1 MFSQRVGFFPPAAT
15 VSPFVG
21 SEITTTTSIQ
31 YPFAQFSNSSM
42 AYVGADPSNR
52 PLFIFVYIEPGTTL
66 LKSLVF
72 RINDNG
78 TISQSLPQTLNG
90 GAATNGARTVAVTST
105 YQGAGS
111 FGNQA
116 VGTPYPLVWYSYINT
131 STSKLMAGYGS
142 VITDQ
147 PTPTLAEIKLPAS
160 IMPVYTSDG
169 DQPLAAFL
177 GRRPATTA
185 PDSNQVQYGVL
196 FGLRT
201 GSGTATQR
209 FVATNGSGTLT
220 AQGPVASNNG
230 GQIDQAALGF
240 AGSFEVPKTAT
251 VWHSGYWNTGGG
263 AQTTLAGLMNSWYGN
278 PASPT
283 PINVQTS
290 ITTSPSILDTSV
302 YNQACNLNNS
312 TKFIGVSYLS
322 PANTL
327 NLTVV
332 SVNWGSAG
340 RLEAPTPTVGA
351 FVSAGSA
358 VNLPAV
364 VSGFVADT
372 ALLVQ
377 SPAGSSSLTYAD
389 ITVAGTVPTVGST
402 QTLFGGLSNCVGPP
416 ILATGK
422 IGTKTYL
429 AGIQARSGSNTPY
442 VFGVRFT

>member
-1 MFSQRVGFFPPAAT
+1 MFSQRTGFFPPAST

-21 SEITTTTSIQ
+21 SEITTTTNIQ
-31 YPFAQFSNSSM
+31 YPFAQYSTSSM
-42 AYVGADPSNR
+42 AYVGPDTSNR
-52 PLFIFVYIEPGTTL
+52 PLFVFLFIEPGTTL
-66 LKSLVF
+66 LKSQVI

-78 TISQSLPQTLNG
+78 TLFFGTTTTLNY
-90 GAATNGARTVAVTST
+90 GAATNGARTVAVTSV

-116 VGTPYPLVWYSYINT
+116 PGTPYPLVWYSYINT
-131 STSKLMAGYGS
+131 STSKLMAGYGY
-142 VITDQ
+142 VINNQ
-147 PTPTLAEIKLPAS
+147 AGIPLVEVKIPAS

-185 PDSNQVQYGVL
+185 PDNNPVQYGVL
-196 FGLRT
+196 FGMRT
-201 GSGTATQR
+201 GPGTVTQR
-209 FVATNGSGTLT
+209 FVTTGTTALT
-220 AQGPVASNNG
+220 AQGPVAGFNG
-230 GQIDQAALGF
+230 GQVDQAALGF
-240 AGSFEVPKTAT
+240 AGFFDVPKTAT

-263 AQTTLAGLMNSWYGN
+263 ASGTLAGLMNSWYGN

-283 PINVQTS
+283 PINVQTL

-302 YNQACNLNNS
+302 YNQACNLNS
-312 TKFIGVSYLS
+312 TNKFIGVSFLAPNS
-322 PANTL
+322 L

-372 ALLVQ
+372 AVLVQ

-389 ITVAGTVPTVGST
+389 ITVSGTVPTVGST
-402 QTLFGGLSNCVGPP
+402 QTLFGGLSNCQGPP

-422 IGTKTYL
+422 IGTKTYV
-429 AGIQARSGSNTPY
+429 AGVQSRSGSNTPY